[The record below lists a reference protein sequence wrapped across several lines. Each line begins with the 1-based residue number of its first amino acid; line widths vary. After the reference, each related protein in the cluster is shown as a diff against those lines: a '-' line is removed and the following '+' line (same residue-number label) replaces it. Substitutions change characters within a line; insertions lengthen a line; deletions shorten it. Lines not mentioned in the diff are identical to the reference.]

1 MRMNECSCGCG
12 GTSTQCNQKE
22 LDSYMFFGNLQI
34 IKRSID
40 ALMQMSPAEVDAI
53 LNDGHDWAADH
64 VATSKDDLQEV
75 ADFFINKM
83 SHSNGDSHA
92 VLMMGEDPRL
102 RDAHAMKTFESFLTE
117 GKKAKNKKKK
127 TDQDNDGDSDFADAK
142 VAQYMAGGMSRAEAI
157 AKSRKFNKMNE
168 LNRATY
174 DRAADIASAR
184 GYKKLASRFK
194 EHGREFGMNQDLGTV
209 SMVVRRGHQ
218 AEYRV
223 RVLSLERD
231 ENFSQGFIM
240 KAEDSETGRIMTFMI
255 NKYSDAIEFFLNGDY
270 PAMPE
275 TRADAR
281 KILNA
286 FMEMGEDVSGLDP
299 RAFSFNDSGF

>member
-1 MRMNECSCGCG
+1 MMLDECSCGCG
-12 GTSTQCNQKE
+12 GDTADCKASE

-64 VATSKDDLQEV
+64 IATSKDDIQEV

-83 SHSNGDSHA
+83 SHSNMGSHA

-102 RDAHAMKTFESFLTE
+102 RDAQAMKTFESFLNE
-117 GKKAKNKKKK
+117 AKKAKKKKK
-127 TDQDNDGDSDFADAK
+127 DQDGDNDSDFADAK
-142 VAQYMAGGMSRAEAI
+142 IAQYMAGGMSRAEAI

-174 DRAADIASAR
+174 DRAADIAGSR
-184 GYKKLASRFK
+184 GYTKLASRFR

-231 ENFSQGFIM
+231 QNFSQGFIM
-240 KAEDSETGRIMTFMI
+240 KTEDSATGRIMTFMI

-275 TRADAR
+275 TRADAK

-286 FMEMGEDVSGLDP
+286 FVEIGEDVSGLDP
-299 RAFSFNDSGF
+299 RAFSFDYSGF